1 MSKLQAYI
9 FNYREAN
16 LHILIAIFF
25 GLFLDGAGMAFK
37 FIFMPYILYLMLSRK
52 EENVPGLILMLSYG
66 NILTVFAAFVSIY
79 FSLSRLDKLKKSG
92 YFHFWLILVLM
103 LPVYVVILAMRLPVY
118 GFIGAFQSLEH
129 YIVFWFLVYGVLNS
143 DIVTRRMLNYTV
155 FPYLLLLVLNTANII
170 PNDSVKILF
179 RMTALVELVIFLMAF
194 KSFRREIDVRS
205 SIYIYLSI
213 LFYLP
218 VRMFYFSNYKFTALM
233 ALLISLYFIYKKEDF
248 LQFHP
253 KILAT
258 KLKRKAN
265 IIVVF
270 PVFFTVLTLALTP
283 TLVYNFQNVDL
294 TNYYTGNS
302 NVFEVILG
310 KLFVDRG
317 VLWLSALDTIMASG
331 SFFPSV
337 DIINIQLNLILS
349 SAVSAEEISFG
360 AHNIPLE
367 LMRTEGIFFG
377 LILSVLYLIQIRKL
391 IKNTVDN
398 HPTVNIYRFALVG
411 IGIAVFATGMYTVSL
426 NVAFIYMFLTGA
438 LALSKDKVLIESNAP
453 RIISAAL
460 GFREKEDKRRK
471 KVIREKV

>member
-37 FIFMPYILYLMLSRK
+37 FLFMPYVLYLMLSRK

-66 NILTVFAAFVSIY
+66 NILTIFAAFVSIY
-79 FSLSRLDKLKKSG
+79 FSLSRLEKLKKSG
-92 YFHFWLILVLM
+92 YFRLWLVLVLM
-103 LPVYVVILAMRLPVY
+103 LPVYLVILAMRLPIF

-129 YIVFWFLVYGVLNS
+129 YVVFWFLIYGVLNS

-155 FPYLLLLVLNTANII
+155 FPYLLLLVLNTANLI
-170 PNDSVKILF
+170 PNDSIKILF
-179 RMTALVELVIFLMAF
+179 RITGLVELVIFLMAF
-194 KSFRREIDVRS
+194 KYFRREIDVRS

-218 VRMFYFSNYKFTALM
+218 VRLFYFSNYKFTALM
-233 ALLISLYFIYKKEDF
+233 ALLVSLYFIFKKEDF
-248 LQFHP
+248 LQYHP
-253 KILAT
+253 NLLAK

-265 IIVVF
+265 IIVSF
-270 PVFFTVLTLALTP
+270 PVVFTILTLALTP
-283 TLVYNFQNVDL
+283 ALVYNFQNVDL
-294 TNYYTGNS
+294 TNYYTGS
-302 NVFEVILG
+302 SSVFEVILG

-317 VLWLSALDTIMASG
+317 VLWLSVVDTIMGSG
-331 SFFPSV
+331 SFLPSV
-337 DIINIQLNLILS
+337 EIISIKLNLILS
-349 SAVSAEEISFG
+349 NSASAEEITFG

-367 LMRTEGIFFG
+367 LMRTEGVLFG
-377 LILSVLYLIQIRKL
+377 LILSFLYLKQIRLL
-391 IKNTVDN
+391 INNTVNN

-438 LALSKDKVLIESNAP
+438 LALSKDKVFIESNAP

-460 GFREKEDKRRK
+460 GFREKENKRRK
-471 KVIREKV
+471 KVISEKV